1 MSYLEILKDS
11 FEKVNN
17 PICLGLDPVLE
28 ALPDKYLRYGI
39 KGIERYLIDFLSIL
53 NGEGLSPAA
62 FKPNQGYYLRYDD
75 PKNNKYL
82 GTKTLATILQTLD
95 ELFPEI
101 PIILDSKRGD
111 IAKSSINYADE
122 AFDVWEADAVTVSPY
137 MGTDS
142 VMPFLDWD
150 LGEFGV
156 YILNRTSNPG
166 ASDFQNL
173 QLADGRKLYEAVSDQ
188 IIAWSQ
194 EKPGIGAVVGATS
207 PSELSI
213 ISKKFAPH
221 QIPLLIPGVG
231 SQGGS
236 FAEVLDILK
245 ENQYDMA
252 LARINSSSAITHPWV
267 KAKKTAPANWPD
279 SCIDAF
285 KAMYNTFQ
293 EWQNGLE

>member
-1 MSYLEILKDS
+1 MLIDSY
-11 FEKVNN
+11 EKAKN

-39 KGIERYLIDFLSIL
+39 KGIEQYLIDFLYIL
-53 NGEGLSPAA
+53 NRNSLSPAA

-82 GTKTLATILQTLD
+82 GTKTLAAVLQTLN
-95 ELFPEI
+95 ELFPGI

-111 IAKSSINYADE
+111 IVRSSKNYADE
-122 AFDVWEADAVTVSPY
+122 AFDVWKADAVTVSPY

-142 VMPFLDWD
+142 VSPFLDWN
-150 LGEFGV
+150 LGEYGV
-156 YILNRTSNPG
+156 YVLNRTSNPG

-194 EKPGIGAVVGATS
+194 EKPGVGAVVGATS
-207 PSELSI
+207 PAELSV
-213 ISKKFAPH
+213 ISKKFAAH

-236 FAEVLDILK
+236 FTEALNILK
-245 ENQYDMA
+245 GNGYNLA

-267 KAKKTAPANWPD
+267 KGKKAAPQNWAGA
-279 SCIDAF
+279 CMDAF
-285 KAMYNTFQ
+285 ETMCESFL
-293 EWQNGLE
+293 EWQNEVE